1 MIVKF
6 SCFKLGIGKK
16 LFMLDLG
23 QNDFICKKKKKVKNN
38 NGKKGLHNEL
48 LQDSDTGWKF
58 PSDCLLVILSFP
70 LFSVSQKE

>member
-23 QNDFICKKKKKVKNN
+23 QNDFICKKKKKS
-38 NGKKGLHNEL
+38 KK
-48 LQDSDTGWKF
+48 
-58 PSDCLLVILSFP
+58 
-70 LFSVSQKE
+70 